1 MSTLTVSPVV
11 LAKMKMRAKFPPA
24 TTNRIAARTQTGL
37 AQASSNIVTLRVA
50 TMATTMRPA
59 CSWRKSCWIRELLSV
74 NYFSQWSGRL
84 GATHLKFDNFSIYTT
99 WRYVQIRSKFW
110 RLWITSCDYSGVC
123 NFRFRWD
130 CYFLPSGWVATLLIN
145 AYIGYDK
152 EYHGGL
158 SHQKFTSYNLVKL
171 PPLFNSPATISYSS
185 LCFLLFLNRIFFT
198 LS

>member
-1 MSTLTVSPVV
+1 MHGDH
-11 LAKMKMRAKFPPA
+11 
-24 TTNRIAARTQTGL
+24 N
-37 AQASSNIVTLRVA
+37 AS
-50 TMATTMRPA
+50 
-59 CSWRKSCWIRELLSV
+59 CSWRKSCWIIRELLSV
-74 NYFSQWSGRL
+74 NYFSQWCGRP
-84 GATHLKFDNFSIYTT
+84 AWKFSIYTT

-123 NFRFRWD
+123 NFGFRWD

-145 AYIGYDK
+145 AYIVDSGYDK

-185 LCFLLFLNRIFFT
+185 LCFLLSLNRIFLHSASAVAWLLCFLFRLT
-198 LS
+198 